1 MVRFG
6 KVFAAAALMFALA
19 GSSAAQRAP
28 SVCPP
33 ADSAGNWLDEAR
45 QHLRVRTADGG
56 LRPATEAELRAAAAR
71 SLCLRKN
78 NYWCQKQ
85 IGQDYW
91 QGSEGPGG
99 CLGNRDDRGHA
110 IFRSAAYGARAGA
123 QAIRTS
129 FARGDRTAY
138 AIAARR
144 SPSCDTLGSW
154 PLYPRPPRTPTVA
167 RSCSDPPRPP
177 ASWRGPA
184 CPLEARTEAQCV
196 QGCNCPPRLARDAL
210 ARLPVSGIDDPLP
223 FFEASCAPMPALVSY
238 LQEQAYSEIGFYP
251 SEELIRAGFAL
262 MSPVRP
268 GARCG

>member
-1 MVRFG
+1 VNRLG
-6 KVFAAAALMFALA
+6 KIVATTILLFTLSA
-19 GSSAAQRAP
+19 SSVAQRTP
-28 SVCPP
+28 QICPT
-33 ADSAGNWLDEAR
+33 ADRADNWLVEAR
-45 QHLRVRTADGG
+45 HHLRVRAAGGG
-56 LRPATEAELRAAAAR
+56 LRPATEAELRAAGER

-85 IGQDYW
+85 IGQDFW

-99 CLGNRDDRGHA
+99 CVGNRDDRRHA
-110 IFRSAAYGARAGA
+110 IFRNAPYGARAGA

-129 FARGDRTAY
+129 FVRGDRTAY

-154 PLYPRPPRTPTVA
+154 PLYPRDRPAVA
-167 RSCSDPPRPP
+167 RSCGDPPRPP
-177 ASWRGPA
+177 ASWRGPS
-184 CPLEARTEAQCV
+184 CPREARTEQQCV
-196 QGCNCPPRLARDAL
+196 PGCNCPPRLARGAL

-238 LQEQAYSEIGFYP
+238 LQEQAFTEIGFYP

-262 MSPVRP
+262 MSPPRA

>member
-1 MVRFG
+1 MRHFG
-6 KVFAAAALMFALA
+6 RIFVAALLLLSV
-19 GSSAAQRAP
+19 GGNGAAQRPAP
-28 SVCPP
+28 ICPTSDA
-33 ADSAGNWLDEAR
+33 ADNWLAEAR
-45 QHLRVRTADGG
+45 QHLRVRTQDGQ

-85 IGQDYW
+85 IGQDFW

-99 CLGNRDDRGHA
+99 CVGNRDDRRHA
-110 IFRSAAYGARAGA
+110 IFRTAAYGARAGA

-129 FARGDRTAY
+129 FVRGDRTAY

-154 PLYPRPPRTPTVA
+154 PLYPRDRPAVA

-177 ASWRGPA
+177 ASWRGPS
-184 CPLEARTEAQCV
+184 CPLEARTEQQCV

-210 ARLPVSGIDDPLP
+210 ARLPVSGIHDPLP
-223 FFEASCAPMPALVSY
+223 FFEANCAPMPALVSY
-238 LQEQAYSEIGFYP
+238 LQEQAFTEIGFYP
-251 SEELIRAGFAL
+251 SEELIRAGFPL
-262 MSPVRP
+262 MSPVRA